1 MANKRRTIVA
11 EWMLIIGVLNLGLFI
26 AGILLFLPRKVFS
39 FSVQKYLLLVK
50 QQLPYLLLI
59 IGVVAIHIVE
69 VNIVDSY
76 VTSWIGTDFA
86 SLIHGFENGAVFWFS
101 QQFMNPILTV
111 FFVLM
116 YIGVYPFT
124 LWFSPFY
131 FLLAGEKKAMK
142 NLAYGLAL
150 IYAVA
155 LPFYLFVPITNVYTF
170 YGAEST
176 LESVIPSIES
186 FFYATTTQNNC
197 LPSLH
202 VAMTLL
208 VAWSAH
214 IAQNKRYMYFTY
226 FCAIS
231 VIVSVM
237 YLAIH
242 WITDVIC
249 GALLAGIIILGLNHV
264 LKEE

>member
-1 MANKRRTIVA
+1 MA
-11 EWMLIIGVLNLGLFI
+11 EWMLILGVLNLGLLI
-26 AGILLFLPRKVFS
+26 AGVLLFLPRSVFS
-39 FSVQKYLLLVK
+39 FSVQKHISLVK

-59 IGVVAIHIVE
+59 IGIVALHLVE
-69 VNIVDSY
+69 VNLVDSH
-76 VTSWIGTDFA
+76 VTVWVGTDFA
-86 SLIHGFENGAVFWFS
+86 SLIQGFENGAVFWFS
-101 QQFMNPILTV
+101 QQFMNPIFIV

-124 LWFSPFY
+124 LWFSPVY
-131 FLLAGEKKAMK
+131 FLVAGEQRAMK

-155 LPFYLFVPITNVYTF
+155 LPFYLFVPISNVYTF
-170 YGAEST
+170 YGAGSA
-176 LESVIPSIES
+176 LESVIPSIEN
-186 FFYATTTQNNC
+186 FFYVTTTSNNC

-214 IAQNKRYMYFTY
+214 ITQNKKYMYFTY
-226 FCAIS
+226 VCAAS
-231 VIVSVM
+231 VIISVM

-249 GALLAGIIILGLNHV
+249 GALLAGIVILGLNHV